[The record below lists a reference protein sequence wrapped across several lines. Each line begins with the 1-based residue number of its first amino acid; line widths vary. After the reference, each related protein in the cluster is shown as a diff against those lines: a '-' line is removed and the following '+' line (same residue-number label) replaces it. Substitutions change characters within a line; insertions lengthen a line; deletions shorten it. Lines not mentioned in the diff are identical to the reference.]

1 MLRPAL
7 IVAALSLTGAAAY
20 ADPVAP
26 ATAGANN
33 LSNFTAQST
42 APAQPVQAAAPASQT
57 KVASPLPP
65 ARPAVAKK
73 RVAKKVVR
81 PAPVQVVYV
90 APVQSRVAHRMIQ
103 FPSVGTGF

>member
-7 IVAALSLTGAAAY
+7 IVAALAFTGGAAF

-26 ATAGANN
+26 ATAGASN
-33 LSNFTAQST
+33 LNGFVAQTSAPPAQAV
-42 APAQPVQAAAPASQT
+42 APAPQPQAAAP
-57 KVASPLPP
+57 VPP

-81 PAPVQVVYV
+81 PAPVQVVMV
-90 APVQSRVAHRMIQ
+90 APVQSRVSPRMIQ
-103 FPSVGTGF
+103 FPTVGTGF